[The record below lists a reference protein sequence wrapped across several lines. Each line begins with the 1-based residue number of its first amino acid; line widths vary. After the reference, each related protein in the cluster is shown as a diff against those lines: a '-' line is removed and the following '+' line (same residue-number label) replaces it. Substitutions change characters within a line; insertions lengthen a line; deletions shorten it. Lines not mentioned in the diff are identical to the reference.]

1 MTRLPR
7 LELDYVTAPR
17 RSRALGLLLLV
28 LSLVTAGVLVER
40 YRTVSQALQ
49 QIEAAQA
56 LLGPERLALRARSP
70 ARLDEEAKQVEAVLR
85 QLALPWGAIIE
96 SVEDATSADVA
107 LLQLQPDAQ
116 QRQLRLGAEARTPQA
131 MLEYLQRL
139 AAARA
144 LSDVHVVSH
153 QVQVEDPQHPVR
165 FTVQAALKGLP

>member
-7 LELDYVTAPR
+7 LELDYVTAQR

-96 SVEDATSADVA
+96 SVEDASCGSGPKRAHRRRCSSICSGWRQPEPFPTS
-107 LLQLQPDAQ
+107 
-116 QRQLRLGAEARTPQA
+116 T
-131 MLEYLQRL
+131 
-139 AAARA
+139 
-144 LSDVHVVSH
+144 
-153 QVQVEDPQHPVR
+153 
-165 FTVQAALKGLP
+165 